1 MWSSVQEDNGMD
13 QQKER
18 EVMVTNQPVREVVV
32 NNEQAPKLEERELV
46 VQEEQVRKLRYLGFV
61 QEAVAHALVYLAG
74 LYGVTKDHAG
84 LLRPGV
90 DVTESTVK
98 GVVGPIYCKFHGV
111 PLNILAFIDCKV
123 YAHPVMTPYP
133 LMLSCMRRGWRCG
146 PRLL

>member
-1 MWSSVQEDNGMD
+1 MWSSVQEEIGMD
-13 QQKER
+13 QQKE
-18 EVMVTNQPVREVVV
+18 REVVV
-32 NNEQAPKLEERELV
+32 NNEQAPPKLEDREVVVNNEQERDVVVNNKQAPTLEERELV
-46 VQEEQVRKLRYLGFV
+46 VQVRKLRYLVFV

-90 DVTESTVK
+90 DITESTVK

-123 YAHPVMTPYP
+123 YAHPVMTP
-133 LMLSCMRRGWRCG
+133 
-146 PRLL
+146 

>member
-1 MWSSVQEDNGMD
+1 MWSSVQEEIGMD

-18 EVMVTNQPVREVVV
+18 EVVV
-32 NNEQAPKLEERELV
+32 NNEQATKLEERELV

-90 DVTESTVK
+90 DITESTVK

-123 YAHPVMTPYP
+123 YAHPVMTP
-133 LMLSCMRRGWRCG
+133 
-146 PRLL
+146 

>member
-1 MWSSVQEDNGMD
+1 MWSSVQEEIGMD

-18 EVMVTNQPVREVVV
+18 EVVVNNEQAPPKLEDREVVV

-90 DVTESTVK
+90 NITESK
-98 GVVGPIYCKFHGV
+98 
-111 PLNILAFIDCKV
+111 
-123 YAHPVMTPYP
+123 
-133 LMLSCMRRGWRCG
+133 
-146 PRLL
+146 